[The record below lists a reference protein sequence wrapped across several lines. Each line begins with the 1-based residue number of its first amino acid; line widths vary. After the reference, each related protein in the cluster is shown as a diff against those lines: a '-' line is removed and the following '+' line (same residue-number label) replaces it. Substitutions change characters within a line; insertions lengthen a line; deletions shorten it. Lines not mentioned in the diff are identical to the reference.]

1 MRKHPYQKLLE
12 RKRTWTPV
20 QGTKGT
26 CREGSEETIKRAL
39 AVRHM
44 ELPVGE
50 FITEALEKEVPESA
64 RTLLESN
71 VKDEVKHDLALTYIT
86 NAIGVDE
93 KAEAEAFKLRDA
105 WEAHPD
111 HTILKAL
118 VAERAIFFVIL
129 PFFRFCGD
137 PGLRTVSADISRDE
151 QIHVATNSLVCR
163 ELGLHASPS
172 LDKLRKATINW
183 ILQPL
188 GINTTDKYL
197 DKKFWLDASDRLM
210 YEGKAPEFSDTK
222 RARMPAFFE
231 HSNVNLPKYA

>member
-1 MRKHPYQKLLE
+1 MKNPYEKLLN

-20 QGTKGT
+20 QTTAGKLK
-26 CREGSEETIKRAL
+26 EGAEETIFRAL
-39 AVRHM
+39 AIRHM

-50 FITEALEKEVPESA
+50 FITEALEKNVPDSA

-118 VAERAIFFVIL
+118 VAERAIFFL
-129 PFFRFCGD
+129 S
-137 PGLRTVSADISRDE
+137 L
-151 QIHVATNSLVCR
+151 IH
-163 ELGLHASPS
+163 
-172 LDKLRKATINW
+172 I
-183 ILQPL
+183 
-188 GINTTDKYL
+188 
-197 DKKFWLDASDRLM
+197 
-210 YEGKAPEFSDTK
+210 
-222 RARMPAFFE
+222 
-231 HSNVNLPKYA
+231 